1 MDTPRLITP
10 SYLEPIK
17 KFRPREVK
25 EIVESSIYHKR
36 LDTFE
41 TLMKKIHSKHYK
53 IIEDSISQRNDEYEK
68 MVPFAMIYSS
78 YSMYPDEVL
87 YTFLM
92 SAIIKED
99 HQRFVHLFRNLA
111 SSQYNY
117 EFLFQ
122 AIESHNIFIV
132 NFLKHYAS
140 FEWIHPP
147 KSNFVNCRPNIFS
160 EFDDKYKEHYEPFRL
175 TRSQIQNIPIT
186 IGSRHE
192 KRRRVHLPNEI
203 IHRVREY
210 L

>member
-1 MDTPRLITP
+1 MDIPRLITP
-10 SYLEPIK
+10 SYLKPIK
-17 KFRPREVK
+17 EFRPREVK
-25 EIVESSIYHKR
+25 EIVESSIYHNN

-41 TLMKKIHSKHYK
+41 TLMKKIHSNHYK
-53 IIEDSISQRNDEYEK
+53 IIEDSISDRNDQYEQ
-68 MVPFAMIYSS
+68 MVPFAMIYSP

-92 SAIIKED
+92 SAIIKGD
-99 HQRFVHLFRNLA
+99 NQTFVQLFRDLA
-111 SSQYNY
+111 TSQYNY

-147 KSNFVNCRPNIFS
+147 KISFVNSIPNIFS
-160 EFDDKYKEHYEPFRL
+160 DFDDEYKAYYEPFRL
-175 TRSQIQNIPIT
+175 TCSQIQNIPIN
-186 IGSRHE
+186 IGSRR

-203 IHRVREY
+203 INKVREF